1 MFVRVYWMTTNEEKA
16 KEFLVS
22 FVRARRREVSLRAA
36 LGQCGPESDAAM
48 KKQLEEEIAAS
59 VAARDRICQAANRLP
74 GAQRDVIVER
84 YLSPAP
90 IKIGKLIVGWRLK
103 SWEEIAETW
112 GYTRRH
118 MLRLH
123 KAALREISSQEA
135 VLSFS
140 GKP

>member
-1 MFVRVYWMTTNEEKA
+1 MTANEEKA

-36 LGQCGPESDAAM
+36 LGQCGPESDVAM

-59 VAARDRICQAANRLP
+59 VAARERICQAANRLP
-74 GAQRDVIVER
+74 GAQRDIIVER

-90 IKIGKLIVGWRLK
+90 IRLGKLIVGWRLK
-103 SWEEIAETW
+103 SWDEIA
-112 GYTRRH
+112 RRH